1 MKKKIFLMLF
11 IISML
16 ACLFALSVSAAVT
29 TYDDAPVRTNIVVST
44 DDVVVFD
51 DGFSCPTGYVFK
63 DVTEISNGGHNS
75 PTAKNAFDFSY
86 VNEKTG
92 KNYNFT
98 NIVSLDLPQGL
109 EYVGGYAMHKATH
122 LKKVSFPNT
131 VTGLGMA
138 VFQDCTGLEECVFE
152 HDENSTLETF
162 PGWFFG
168 YCSSLKAISF
178 PDCIK
183 YFGDSK
189 SNSYFIGCS
198 SITAIYLP
206 KKLEKAYGGSNG
218 GAVFGQLPSAYF
230 VNEPFTY
237 DNIPAKPDVYYFPE
251 NLETITGET
260 FDTCKNLNSVLV
272 FGKKLTSVENGWTFE
287 NVMAGEGKK
296 PTVVFLGDATKMVV
310 TSWNVQAIYFCNEN
324 DVDATSAGVSG
335 NKTIYYCNAQGNT
348 NHLAEKTVDV
358 PAKCEIDAGKVTYC
372 FCGHEISKVPV
383 EGTALEHNLDYV
395 NGGATLV
402 SVTYADLSKNGT
414 KVVKC
419 SLCQA
424 DKELSADKVFDYKGY
439 SKNDKG
445 GFCMG
450 YIVNQNALKD
460 YESKNGKVNYG
471 FVASANN
478 NAPLNADGTA
488 KENVVKADLTSS
500 DYTSV
505 DFILTAED
513 WTKESVATAKISL
526 NMYVIVNNTFKYIT
540 ANGYSDTAEAYTY
553 SEIQ

>member
-1 MKKKIFLMLF
+1 MKKKIFLMFF

-16 ACLFALSVSAAVT
+16 ACLFALSASAAVT
-29 TYDDAPVRTNIVVST
+29 IYDDAPAKTNIVVST
-44 DDVVVFD
+44 DDIVVFD

-109 EYVGGYAMHKATH
+109 KYVGGYAMHKATH

-206 KKLEKAYGGSNG
+206 KQLEKAYGGSNG
-218 GAVFGQLPSAYF
+218 GAVF
-230 VNEPFTY
+230 
-237 DNIPAKPDVYYFPE
+237 PAKPDVYYFPE

-272 FGKKLTSVENGWTFE
+272 FGKKLTNVENGWTFE

-324 DVDATSAGVSG
+324 DVDATSAGISG
-335 NKTIYYCNAQGNT
+335 SKTIYYCNAQGNA
-348 NHLAEKTVDV
+348 NHLAEKTVTE
-358 PAKCEIDAGKVTYC
+358 PAKCEINAGEYTYC
-372 FCGHEISKVPV
+372 FCGYTINKKEV
-383 EGTALEHNLDYV
+383 EGTALSHNLDYL

-439 SKNDKG
+439 SKNKKG
-445 GFCMG
+445 SMCMS
-450 YIVNQNALKD
+450 YLIDNKALAD
-460 YESKNGKVNYG
+460 YEQINGTLEFG
-471 FVASANN
+471 FVAAANN
-478 NAPLNADGTA
+478 NTPIDENGEA
-488 KENVVKADLTSS
+488 KTNVIQNDLTGKR
-500 DYTSV
+500 YTGF
-505 DFILTAED
+505 DFILSADD
-513 WTKESVATAKISL
+513 WTADNVKDVKITL
-526 NMYVIVNNTFKYIT
+526 NMYVMIDGIAQYIT
-540 ANGYSDTAEAYTY
+540 ENGYSTTAEALKY
-553 SEIQ
+553 SEIPEREPTTKE